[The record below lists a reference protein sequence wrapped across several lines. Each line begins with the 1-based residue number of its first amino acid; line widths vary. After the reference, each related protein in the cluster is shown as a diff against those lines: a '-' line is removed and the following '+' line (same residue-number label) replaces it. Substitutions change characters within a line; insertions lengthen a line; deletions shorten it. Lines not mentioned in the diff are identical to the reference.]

1 MHKVLRHEAEA
12 ERVDISKQTVVS
24 ELRRE
29 GSANPY
35 VDAGRRQVR
44 QKSDLFFVVA
54 TLIVFWTWIGLLLW
68 VAGVF

>member
-1 MHKVLRHEAEA
+1 MHQAFRHEAKA
-12 ERVDISKQTVVS
+12 ERVDISEQTVER

-29 GSANPY
+29 GRANPHA
-35 VDAGRRQVR
+35 DAGRRQVR

-68 VAGVF
+68 AAGVF